1 MVAAHDEVVD
11 AVVLAEGGVQQGFAG
26 PGVAHVQRI
35 TGLDDEVFDKVF
47 VHQGVNALH
56 ADFGRDVAGLEGAH
70 QRVDDHAVA
79 DFHGNFGQV
88 FMRAVHGVAQLQ
100 GGHFLPAA
108 FVHLGAQLGGGHVHT
123 GELLRI
129 FALRKHFDGAGQ
141 VEFLLGQH
149 HFHAGVVAG
158 GHFPKLFGVR
168 AGAFEHQLAFP
179 LFVGLGHLVDFLDL
193 HGGHNLALADQGH
206 FLTGF
211 QALGISGGDVQGHR
225 NGPEG
230 AVGKRHFF
238 ANALPVGL
246 VHEAFEGRK
255 AANAH
260 HDQVALGARRNFDLL
275 QASGFFLFVFQGL
288 AFQKATDQALAAM
301 RSYQFGHREI
311 LRVLVM
317 GASPWGWRAG
327 APRGRTAFKSIL

>member
-1 MVAAHDEVVD
+1 
-11 AVVLAEGGVQQGFAG
+11 
-26 PGVAHVQRI
+26 
-35 TGLDDEVFDKVF
+35 
-47 VHQGVNALH
+47 
-56 ADFGRDVAGLEGAH
+56 
-70 QRVDDHAVA
+70 
-79 DFHGNFGQV
+79 
-88 FMRAVHGVAQLQ
+88 MRAVHGVAQLQ

-260 HDQVALGARRNFDLL
+260 HDQVALGAEKKFRSASSQRLFSFRLPGPCLPEGHRPGPCRHEELPVWTSRNPPCFGYGRLPL
-275 QASGFFLFVFQGL
+275 GL
-288 AFQKATDQALAAM
+288 ACRRAKREDCFQK
-301 RSYQFGHREI
+301 H
-311 LRVLVM
+311 LVNNLTKSQP
-317 GASPWGWRAG
+317 SPQKNLGS
-327 APRGRTAFKSIL
+327 APQKEDRGRCCPVYG